1 MGQQNLLVMD
11 DERVRTHPGIESQTH
26 GDEST
31 DRERAASYP
40 PTHVPRRG
48 REEEVSG
55 DNGRVSIVD
64 NAIYRNGQRIE
75 TPTNLQDTYRLLR
88 QLDEE
93 CATTEDGQKESVLAW
108 IGLYRPSAA
117 EVKSLA
123 EHFELHELAVEDTIQ
138 AHQRPKIERY
148 GDTLFTVLRPAVY
161 NDHDETVDIGEIH
174 IFTGPNFVITIR
186 HSESSGVTRVRKR
199 VEGEDQLIKLGGDGV
214 LYALFDQIVDD
225 YFPVLDGLENDI
237 DEIEDALFAGEHH
250 VSQRIYEL
258 AREVNDFHRGVSP
271 LTAVMNQYFAG
282 FQKYG
287 TDVELQ
293 HRLRDVLDHVIIV
306 NNKLE
311 SMKSSLAD
319 AMTLDSTLTTARQ
332 NEAAMEQNEQM
343 KRISSWAAILFAPSI
358 VGSIYGMNFTHMPEL
373 EWQYGYPVA
382 LGLML
387 GVGVVLYVIFK
398 AKKWL

>member
-1 MGQQNLLVMD
+1 M
-11 DERVRTHPGIESQTH
+11 
-26 GDEST
+26 
-31 DRERAASYP
+31 
-40 PTHVPRRG
+40 
-48 REEEVSG
+48 
-55 DNGRVSIVD
+55 SIVD

>member
-1 MGQQNLLVMD
+1 MGQQNLLVTD
-11 DERVRTHPGIESQTH
+11 DERIRAHPGIESQTH

-31 DRERAASYP
+31 DRDRAASYP
-40 PTHVPRRG
+40 EDPGAADCRDVRA
-48 REEEVSG
+48 SG

-64 NAIYRNGQRIE
+64 NAIYRNGRRIE
-75 TPTNLQDTYRLLR
+75 TPSSLQGTYQLLQRL
-88 QLDEE
+88 EE
-93 CATTEDGQKESVLAW
+93 ESAASGQAEKDSVFAW
-108 IGLYRPSAA
+108 IGLYRPSVA
-117 EVKSLA
+117 EVKSLS

-161 NDHDETVDIGEIH
+161 NDDDETVDIGEIH

-186 HSESSGVTRVRKR
+186 HSESRGVSRVRSR
-199 VEGEDQLIKLGGDGV
+199 VEGEDDLIRLGGDGV

-237 DEIEDALFAGEHH
+237 DEIEDALFAGEQH

-271 LTAVMNQYFAG
+271 LTTVMNQYFAG

-287 TDVELQ
+287 TNIELQ
-293 HRLRDVLDHVIIV
+293 HRLRDVLDHVIVV

-311 SMKSSLAD
+311 SMRSSLAD

-373 EWQYGYPVA
+373 DWRFGYPMA

>member
-1 MGQQNLLVMD
+1 M
-11 DERVRTHPGIESQTH
+11 
-26 GDEST
+26 
-31 DRERAASYP
+31 
-40 PTHVPRRG
+40 
-48 REEEVSG
+48 
-55 DNGRVSIVD
+55 SIVD

-75 TPTNLQDTYRLLR
+75 TPSNLQETYRLLR

-93 CATTEDGQKESVLAW
+93 CGTTDDGQKESVLAW

-123 EHFELHELAVEDTIQ
+123 EHFKLHELAVEDTIQ

-186 HSESSGVTRVRKR
+186 HSESMGVTRVRER
-199 VEGEDQLIKLGGDGV
+199 VEGQAELIKLGGDGV

-271 LTAVMNQYFAG
+271 LNTVMNQYFAG

-287 TDVELQ
+287 TNVELQ
-293 HRLRDVLDHVIIV
+293 HRLRDVLDHVIVV

-311 SMKSSLAD
+311 SMRSSLAD

-358 VGSIYGMNFTHMPEL
+358 VGSVYGMNFAHMPEL
-373 EWQYGYPVA
+373 EWQYGYPMA

>member
-1 MGQQNLLVMD
+1 M
-11 DERVRTHPGIESQTH
+11 
-26 GDEST
+26 
-31 DRERAASYP
+31 
-40 PTHVPRRG
+40 
-48 REEEVSG
+48 SG
-55 DNGRVSIVD
+55 NNGPVSIVD
-64 NAIYRNGQRIE
+64 NAIYRNGQRIK
-75 TPTNLQDTYRLLR
+75 TPSSLQETYRLLR

-93 CATTEDGQKESVLAW
+93 CASTEDGQKESVLAW
-108 IGLYRPSAA
+108 IGLYRPSVA

-148 GDTLFTVLRPAVY
+148 GHTLFTVLRPAVY

-186 HSESSGVTRVRKR
+186 HSESSGVTRVRER
-199 VEGEDQLIKLGGDGV
+199 VEGEDELIKLGGDGV

-271 LTAVMNQYFAG
+271 LTTVMNQYFAG

-287 TDVELQ
+287 TNMELQ
-293 HRLRDVLDHVIIV
+293 HRLRDVLDHVIVV

-311 SMKSSLAD
+311 SMRSSLAD

-358 VGSIYGMNFTHMPEL
+358 VGSIYGMNFAHMPEL
-373 EWQYGYPVA
+373 EWQYGYPMA
-382 LGLML
+382 LGLMV

>member
-1 MGQQNLLVMD
+1 M
-11 DERVRTHPGIESQTH
+11 
-26 GDEST
+26 
-31 DRERAASYP
+31 
-40 PTHVPRRG
+40 
-48 REEEVSG
+48 
-55 DNGRVSIVD
+55 
-64 NAIYRNGQRIE
+64 
-75 TPTNLQDTYRLLR
+75 
-88 QLDEE
+88 
-93 CATTEDGQKESVLAW
+93 
-108 IGLYRPSAA
+108 
-117 EVKSLA
+117 
-123 EHFELHELAVEDTIQ
+123 
-138 AHQRPKIERY
+138 
-148 GDTLFTVLRPAVY
+148 FTVLRPAVY

-186 HSESSGVTRVRKR
+186 HSESSGVTRVRER
-199 VEGEDQLIKLGGDGV
+199 VEGEDELIKLGGDGV

-271 LTAVMNQYFAG
+271 LTTVMNQYFAG

-287 TDVELQ
+287 TNMELQ
-293 HRLRDVLDHVIIV
+293 HRLRDVLDHVIVV

-311 SMKSSLAD
+311 SMRSSLAD

-358 VGSIYGMNFTHMPEL
+358 VGSIYGMNFAHMPEL
-373 EWQYGYPVA
+373 EWQYGYPMA
-382 LGLML
+382 L
-387 GVGVVLYVIFK
+387 GVVLYVIFK

>member
-1 MGQQNLLVMD
+1 MN
-11 DERVRTHPGIESQTH
+11 
-26 GDEST
+26 
-31 DRERAASYP
+31 
-40 PTHVPRRG
+40 
-48 REEEVSG
+48 G
-55 DNGRVSIVD
+55 DNGPVSIVD
-64 NAIYRNGQRIE
+64 NAIYRNGQRVE
-75 TPTNLQDTYRLLR
+75 TPSNLQETYRLLR
-88 QLDEE
+88 QLEEE
-93 CATTEDGQKESVLAW
+93 CATAEDGRKEPVLAW
-108 IGLYRPSAA
+108 IGLYRPSVS

-123 EHFELHELAVEDTIQ
+123 EHFKLHELAVEDTIQ

-148 GDTLFTVLRPAVY
+148 GDILFTVLRPAVY

-186 HSESSGVTRVRKR
+186 HSESTGVSRVRER
-199 VEGEDQLIKLGGDGV
+199 VEGEDGLIKLGGDGV

-237 DEIEDALFAGEHH
+237 DEIEDALFAGEQH

-271 LTAVMNQYFAG
+271 LTTVMNQYFAG
-282 FQKYG
+282 FGKYG
-287 TDVELQ
+287 TNVELQ
-293 HRLRDVLDHVIIV
+293 HRLRDVLDHVIVV

-311 SMKSSLAD
+311 SMRSSLAD

-332 NEAAMEQNEQM
+332 NEAAMAQNEQM

-358 VGSIYGMNFTHMPEL
+358 VGSVYGMNFAHMPEL
-373 EWQYGYPVA
+373 EWQYGYPMA

>member
-1 MGQQNLLVMD
+1 M
-11 DERVRTHPGIESQTH
+11 
-26 GDEST
+26 
-31 DRERAASYP
+31 
-40 PTHVPRRG
+40 
-48 REEEVSG
+48 
-55 DNGRVSIVD
+55 SIVD
-64 NAIYRNGQRIE
+64 NAIYLNGRRVE
-75 TPTNLQDTYRLLR
+75 SPSSLPETYRLLR
-88 QLDEE
+88 EWRERCEASPDDEF
-93 CATTEDGQKESVLAW
+93 ESALAW
-108 IGLYRPSAA
+108 IGLYRPT
-117 EVKSLA
+117 EEEITSLSQ
-123 EHFELHELAVEDTIQ
+123 HFDLHELAVEDMIQ
-138 AHQRPKIERY
+138 AHQRPKMERY

-186 HSESSGVTRVRKR
+186 HSESRGVSRVRQR
-199 VEGEDQLIKLGGDGV
+199 VESEDDLIRLGGDGV
-214 LYALFDQIVDD
+214 FYALFDQIVDD

-237 DEIEDALFAGEHH
+237 DEIEDALFAGEHN

-258 AREVNDFHRGVSP
+258 AREVNDFHRGVAP
-271 LTAVMNQYFAG
+271 LTTVMNQYFAG

-287 TDVELQ
+287 THEELQ
-293 HRLRDVLDHVIIV
+293 HRLRDVMDHVIVV

-358 VGSIYGMNFTHMPEL
+358 IGSIYGMNFVNMPEL
-373 EWQYGYPVA
+373 DWRFGYPFA

-387 GVGVVLYVIFK
+387 TVGVVLYVIFK

>member
-1 MGQQNLLVMD
+1 M
-11 DERVRTHPGIESQTH
+11 
-26 GDEST
+26 
-31 DRERAASYP
+31 
-40 PTHVPRRG
+40 
-48 REEEVSG
+48 
-55 DNGRVSIVD
+55 D

-75 TPTNLQDTYRLLR
+75 TPANLQETYRLLR

-93 CATTEDGQKESVLAW
+93 CGTAQDGQKESVLAW
-108 IGLYRPSAA
+108 IGLYRPSVD

-161 NDHDETVDIGEIH
+161 NDDDETVDIGEIH

-186 HSESSGVTRVRKR
+186 HSESRGVTRVRKR
-199 VEGEDQLIKLGGDGV
+199 VEGEDGLIKLGGDGV

-237 DEIEDALFAGEHH
+237 DEIEDALFAGEHN

-271 LTAVMNQYFAG
+271 LTTVMNQYFAG
-282 FQKYG
+282 FQKYN
-287 TDVELQ
+287 TNVELQ

-358 VGSIYGMNFTHMPEL
+358 IGSIYGMNFTHMPEL
-373 EWQYGYPVA
+373 SWQWGYPMA

-387 GVGVVLYVIFK
+387 LVGVVLYVVFK

>member
-1 MGQQNLLVMD
+1 M
-11 DERVRTHPGIESQTH
+11 
-26 GDEST
+26 
-31 DRERAASYP
+31 
-40 PTHVPRRG
+40 
-48 REEEVSG
+48 
-55 DNGRVSIVD
+55 SIVD

-271 LTAVMNQYFAG
+271 LTTVMNQYFAG

-287 TDVELQ
+287 TNVELQ

>member
-1 MGQQNLLVMD
+1 M
-11 DERVRTHPGIESQTH
+11 
-26 GDEST
+26 
-31 DRERAASYP
+31 
-40 PTHVPRRG
+40 
-48 REEEVSG
+48 
-55 DNGRVSIVD
+55 D

-75 TPTNLQDTYRLLR
+75 TPANLQETYRSLR

-93 CATTEDGQKESVLAW
+93 CSTAQDGQKESVLAW
-108 IGLYRPSAA
+108 IGLYRPSVD

-161 NDHDETVDIGEIH
+161 NDDDETVDIGEIH

-186 HSESSGVTRVRKR
+186 HSESRGVTRVRKR
-199 VEGEDQLIKLGGDGV
+199 VEGEDGLIKLGGDGV

-237 DEIEDALFAGEHH
+237 DEIEDALFAGEHN

-271 LTAVMNQYFAG
+271 LTTVMNQYFAG
-282 FQKYG
+282 FQKYN
-287 TDVELQ
+287 TNVELQ

-358 VGSIYGMNFTHMPEL
+358 IGSIYGMNFTHMPEL
-373 EWQYGYPVA
+373 SWQWGYPMA
-382 LGLML
+382 LGLMFL
-387 GVGVVLYVIFK
+387 VGVVLYVVFK